1 MSIDN
6 TNTKQESSGLLRR
19 MFKRVSNPKQAS
31 NLHDSDYLSSEKKT
45 QMLISK
51 QHNDLARRQEFAE
64 LRELHV
70 QRMLK
75 ESGNETQ
82 MPGSEMSKANSHQ
95 AETLNKIN
103 QLESQMASR
112 WSRQQN
118 ANNQETVLGSAVKQ
132 RRLARAMTGPVV
144 SNVEQSDLSEL
155 ADPALEEVGVLF
167 ASNEDEQVEL
177 TLEAMLDKE
186 SVYRSHRVTWLT
198 LMDYYRA
205 VGKQSPYEDLAMEY
219 MILFAES
226 APQWQVFDP
235 ALLKK
240 QKITQA
246 STSGAAAYWRS
257 PEVLDETAVKSMQ
270 EKFDVSD
277 PKVIRVMDW
286 LGLKEIT
293 VEGAQ
298 LAWSCL
304 KGYDQPDVVLQVT
317 GLANIMNYLTA
328 QTKDQTGM
336 ANEAF
341 WRLRLELLRLFG
353 TAEDFDMEAM
363 EYCLAHEV
371 SPPSWVAPE
380 CKTEDLDQSNL
391 DEDETDP
398 ISSGPYNTTTAFAAE
413 QGTEFFGSY
422 KAPLRLKG
430 AYKGSMEKELQ
441 ALNDKITEDGGY
453 LSINC
458 ERMVR
463 IDFSAAGDLLNWI
476 AEKTAAGYSVQLV
489 NVHRLLALF
498 FMVMGITVSARVVV
512 RKD

>member
-1 MSIDN
+1 MSIDD

-19 MFKRVSNPKQAS
+19 MFKRVSNPKQAN

-118 ANNQETVLGSAVKQ
+118 ANNQDTVLGAAVKQ
-132 RRLARAMTGPVV
+132 RRLSRAMTGPIV
-144 SNVEQSDLSEL
+144 SNVDQSDLSEL

-205 VGKQSPYEDLAMEY
+205 VGKQGPYEDLAMEY

-240 QKITQA
+240 QKVAEA
-246 STSGAAAYWRS
+246 STSGAAAYWSS
-257 PEVLDETAVKSMQ
+257 PAVLDEMAVKSMQ
-270 EKFDVSD
+270 DKFDVSD
-277 PKVIRVMDW
+277 PRIIRVMDW
-286 LGLKEIT
+286 LNLKKIT
-293 VEGAQ
+293 AEGAQ

-304 KGYDQPDVVLQVT
+304 KGYDQPEVILQTT
-317 GLANIMNYLTA
+317 GLANIMNYLAA
-328 QTKDQTGM
+328 QTKEQTNTD
-336 ANEAF
+336 NEVF

-353 TAEDFDMEAM
+353 SAEDFDMEAM

-380 CKTEDLDQSNL
+380 CKTEDLDQSTL
-391 DEDETDP
+391 DDDEAES
-398 ISSGPYNTTTAFAAE
+398 ISLGSNNTTAFTAD
-413 QGTEFFGSY
+413 QGTEFFGLN

-441 ALNDKITEDGGY
+441 LLNDKITEDGGY

-476 AEKTAAGYSVQLV
+476 AEKTASGYSVQLV

-512 RKD
+512 RKN